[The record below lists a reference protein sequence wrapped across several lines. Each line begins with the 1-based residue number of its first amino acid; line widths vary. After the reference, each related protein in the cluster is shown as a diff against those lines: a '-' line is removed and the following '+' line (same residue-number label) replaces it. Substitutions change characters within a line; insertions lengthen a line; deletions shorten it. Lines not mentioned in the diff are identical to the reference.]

1 VSGNGLLTFGAV
13 LSLLYF
19 GRDVLV
25 PITLALM
32 LSLLVAPLVRAL
44 KRLGLPRAGAVV
56 AAVLALALGL
66 TAVGTM
72 LGTQVVHMAASL
84 PQYGHTI
91 EEKLHDLKDMTVG
104 RLDTLTNE
112 ATRVIE
118 GHSAALATPARPA
131 ERLSPPSEGLMPV
144 EVHEPQPSPLQ
155 ILGRILVSVWTP
167 VETTGIVV
175 VVLVFVLLEQEALRD
190 RVVRMV
196 GGANIRLTTLAL
208 TDAGSRL
215 SRYFVSQFAVN
226 VGVGTT
232 LALGLTAVGVPNAT
246 LWGTLA
252 AALRFVPYVGVWIA
266 ALLSTV
272 LALAIVPG
280 WSLALVTLGLFIL
293 VELIAGQIVEPYLYG
308 HTTGLSPLSVVV
320 AAIFWSSLWGP
331 IGLILSTPLTL
342 CLMVLGHH
350 IEALSFLE
358 ILLGDT
364 QALTLPQRLY
374 QRAIAGDAHEIIGV
388 AREFLKHNTLA
399 AYCDLV
405 LMPALHM
412 GFLDYEMGAISRDQQ
427 VRLREVIVTVVLA
440 LNDDKPR
447 RSRRLGGPSVLDLS
461 SPGHLLR
468 QHREQQSGR
477 WQGPLQVPAE
487 SVMLCFGA
495 GAPADEIAAELLVR
509 LLRDRKVDARHFSL
523 EELHGPRP
531 AGATAAGV
539 AIVYLISAFPS
550 PERERCETLIEQ
562 LRKLFP
568 DPLLVTVLLPGMSV
582 RQDSAAPNG
591 KADYAVTSF
600 VEAVRVCLERPL
612 TQPP

>member
-1 VSGNGLLTFGAV
+1 MSGNGLLTFGAV

-44 KRLGLPRAGAVV
+44 KRLGLPRAAAVV

-131 ERLSPPSEGLMPV
+131 ERLSPPSAGLIAV
-144 EVHEPQPSPLQ
+144 EVHEPRPSPLQ
-155 ILGRILVSVWTP
+155 ILGRILVSIGTP

-232 LALGLTAVGVPNAT
+232 LALGLAAVEVPNAM

-293 VELIAGQIVEPYLYG
+293 VELIAGQVVEPYLYG

-331 IGLILSTPLTL
+331 LGLILSTPLTL
-342 CLMVLGHH
+342 CLVVLGHH

-399 AYCDLV
+399 AYCDLA

-447 RSRRLGGPSVLDLS
+447 RSRRFGGPSVLDLS

-477 WQGPLQVPAE
+477 WQGPLQVPAG

-523 EELHGPRP
+523 EELHGARP

-539 AIVYLISAFPS
+539 AIVYLIRAFPS